1 MSEAIVRKLD
11 ELGELKAEADLLKI
25 KKQELID
32 SILTTEVKRQLAEI
46 DEETAPQFENIN
58 KRLGEIEASIKTD
71 VIQFGKSVKGNSLQ
85 AVWNKGRVKWNDSGL
100 MQYLS
105 VHPEIAYLREVGNPS
120 IAIRKVG

>member
-120 IAIRKVG
+120 VAIRKVG

>member
-11 ELGELKAEADLLKI
+11 ELGELKAEADLLNI

-32 SILTTEVKRQLAEI
+32 SILTPEIKRQLVEI

-58 KRLGEIEASIKTD
+58 KRLGEIETSIRND
-71 VIQFGKSVKGNSLQ
+71 VIEFGKSVKGNSLM

-105 VHPEIAYLREVGNPS
+105 MHPEIAYLREVGNPS
-120 IAIRKVG
+120 VAIRKVG

>member
-105 VHPEIAYLREVGNPS
+105 MHPEIAYLREVGNPS
-120 IAIRKVG
+120 VAIRKVG